1 MGSSGQQG
9 ADEANHKFSARKHVQ
24 LSKAL
29 DVLNLKPTSFHA
41 IQAKP
46 DKLKAYLEKALK
58 TRTHDFRCEQKEL
71 SYFQP
76 DSDEEENEEV
86 DLNKVTD
93 ESTIHEGIFQ
103 RYTCTWVYRF

>member
-1 MGSSGQQG
+1 MAAHQ
-9 ADEANHKFSARKHVQ
+9 
-24 LSKAL
+24 
-29 DVLNLKPTSFHA
+29 
-41 IQAKP
+41 
-46 DKLKAYLEKALK
+46 KAYLEKALK

-93 ESTIHEGIFQ
+93 ESTIHEGIFKNICFVIQ
-103 RYTCTWVYRF
+103 LNTICTKEEEAKPKSQSIFSGQYSKYVSE

>member
-1 MGSSGQQG
+1 MGSTATQG

-29 DVLNLKPTSFHA
+29 EVLNLKPTSFHA

-46 DKLKAYLEKALK
+46 DKLKIFLEKALK
-58 TRTHDFRCEQKEL
+58 TRTADFRIEQAEL
-71 SYFQP
+71 RYFEA
-76 DSDEEENEEV
+76 DSDADEGDDV